1 VTAVAPDFIGGN
13 MAKGYAMRLDEQTAS
28 DRIREKTNG
37 LLEYISGYTIK
48 EKPVRVRCTVCG
60 GEFERTYHNITTKRS
75 VTCPYCV
82 ESNRK
87 AKRIKQ
93 DQEKEERKRKAQVN
107 KIRNAKQLRM
117 VVCEICGET
126 FFTWDSRQK
135 YCSISCRKESARR
148 YAAYNHGSDDR
159 LNKSNIIDRD
169 IDLKE
174 LFKRDKGICQ
184 ICGGLCD
191 YSDCYTNDNGTFIA
205 GNTYPSKD
213 HIIPLS
219 YGGKHS
225 WDNVRLAHRGCNSK
239 FYWKN
244 QRSAPLPIGKNA

>member
-1 VTAVAPDFIGGN
+1 

-60 GEFERTYHNITTKRS
+60 GEFERTYHNITTKKS
-75 VTCPYCV
+75 VTCPYCA

-169 IDLKE
+169 IDLIE

-239 FYWKN
+239 IYWKN